1 MVYKRE
7 HINPGTDSE
16 QWYISSR
23 AAEAYPF
30 ASVLFKE
37 GGYCILD
44 KDFWIERPKAKG
56 YSTMIISLSGQGKF
70 IQEDGTE
77 FLIGEGEAFISSP
90 ESQGH
95 REETAGDRSWEHIWL
110 TFYRS
115 SSILP
120 SEDFDWKIMQV
131 PEPSLCRELMM
142 NIIREDISTTEE
154 SRLAIEL
161 SERLLLLSIR
171 RMLQTSD
178 TGEKARIRARFEK
191 LWNEV
196 SSSLNQE
203 WGIERLCSMMN
214 FSRSQLTRLCN
225 EIYGEAPGARIRRMR
240 MESAKLLLSNSSM
253 TILEIA
259 DSVGYASPSLFSS
272 SFSSYAGLSPR
283 DYRKRKRGI
292 IRNNTSSSQD
302 QGSGDRTQP

>member
-1 MVYKRE
+1 MIYKRE

-142 NIIREDISTTEE
+142 NIIR
-154 SRLAIEL
+154 
-161 SERLLLLSIR
+161 LLY
-171 RMLQTSD
+171 M
-178 TGEKARIRARFEK
+178 
-191 LWNEV
+191 W
-196 SSSLNQE
+196 
-203 WGIERLCSMMN
+203 
-214 FSRSQLTRLCN
+214 
-225 EIYGEAPGARIRRMR
+225 
-240 MESAKLLLSNSSM
+240 
-253 TILEIA
+253 
-259 DSVGYASPSLFSS
+259 
-272 SFSSYAGLSPR
+272 
-283 DYRKRKRGI
+283 
-292 IRNNTSSSQD
+292 
-302 QGSGDRTQP
+302 

>member
-1 MVYKRE
+1 MIYKRE

-95 REETAGDRSWEHIWL
+95 REETEG
-110 TFYRS
+110 
-115 SSILP
+115 
-120 SEDFDWKIMQV
+120 
-131 PEPSLCRELMM
+131 PEPWEQFWVLFSESSAIIPDTIDDYDVFQIDTKRETSFVRELVR
-142 NIIREDISTTEE
+142 NIIDEEMYEGST
-154 SRLAIEL
+154 SFKAIEL
-161 SERLLLLSIR
+161 SAELLLLIIQRAIR
-171 RMLQTSD
+171 PAGNTESRMHHSQLAALWSEVAKD
-178 TGEKARIRARFEK
+178 LKAPWPVEELAR
-191 LWNEV
+191 
-196 SSSLNQE
+196 
-203 WGIERLCSMMN
+203 MMN
-214 FSRSQLTRLCN
+214 CSRSQFTRICN
-225 EIYGEAPGARIRRMR
+225 DIYHKSPGQKVREMK
-240 MESAKLLLSNSSM
+240 MENAKILLSGSSVPVR
-253 TILEIA
+253 EVA
-259 DSVGYASPSLFSS
+259 EAVGFSSLSLFSS
-272 SFSSYAGLSPR
+272 SFASYTGMGPR
-283 DYRKRKRGI
+283 EFRKMKMVEESGAEKQLERK
-292 IRNNTSSSQD
+292 T
-302 QGSGDRTQP
+302 